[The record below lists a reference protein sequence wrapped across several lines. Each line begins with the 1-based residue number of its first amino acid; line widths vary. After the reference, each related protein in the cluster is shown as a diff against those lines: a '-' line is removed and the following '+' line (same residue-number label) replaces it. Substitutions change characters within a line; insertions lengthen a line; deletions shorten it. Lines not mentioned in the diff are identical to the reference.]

1 MKLKLKKNLTVVVL
15 VAAIVLML
23 LGSIVAQAVNT
34 SGYSVDVSRVY
45 FTLSAALCPACCI
58 CPRAQAQQIPVPPSL
73 LLMAI

>member
-45 FTLSAALCPACCI
+45 FDTERGTLSGLLYLPKGASAA
-58 CPRAQAQQIPVPPSL
+58 L